1 MGTLLQRIQR
11 IADNEGIKITA
22 LEKIIGASKGVLSRA
37 ISNGTDIQTK
47 WIQLIVENYPNYSAD
62 WLLTGRGSMLKSD
75 TANPNDIDR
84 SYIDEIKRIFDLS
97 VIPYTGLTVYQYGK
111 YCGIPEY
118 RIKQIYNLKYKP
130 TEEEI
135 GFLSHKLGLSRTW
148 VSTGKEPQ
156 FETWK
161 FNKDQFESEYKT
173 FREAEDSK
181 ENRPVAIP
189 TDNPKEGIPLI
200 PVNAMAGALT
210 SEQSVLEYEC
220 DRYVVPVFKGADFL
234 IPVKGSSMYPKYSS
248 GDIVACKRV
257 PMTDLFFQWN
267 KVYVLDTNQG
277 ALIKRI
283 KRGSDSEHILIV
295 SDNEAYEPFE
305 LPIRCIYNVAI
316 VIGVIRLE

>member
-1 MGTLLQRIQR
+1 MKTFYTKQDVLNRLKEAYNIQKDTELAALLGVSKSTLS
-11 IADNEGIKITA
+11 NW
-22 LEKIIGASKGVLSRA
+22 SSRNT
-37 ISNGTDIQTK
+37 IDYDKVFSLCEHINI
-47 WIQLIVENYPNYSAD
+47 D
-62 WLLTGRGSMLKSD
+62 WLLTGRGSMLKTD
-75 TANPNDIDR
+75 TTTLMGDQD
-84 SYIDEIKRIFDLS
+84 
-97 VIPYTGLTVYQYGK
+97 
-111 YCGIPEY
+111 
-118 RIKQIYNLKYKP
+118 
-130 TEEEI
+130 
-135 GFLSHKLGLSRTW
+135 SHK
-148 VSTGKEPQ
+148 E
-156 FETWK
+156 
-161 FNKDQFESEYKT
+161 
-173 FREAEDSK
+173 ED
-181 ENRPVAIP
+181 NRPVAIP

-210 SEQSVLEYEC
+210 SEQSVLENEC
-220 DRYVVPVFKGADFL
+220 DRYLLPVFKGADFL

-305 LPIRCIYNVAI
+305 LPIRCINNVAI

>member
-47 WIQLIVENYPNYSAD
+47 WIQLIVENYPHYSAD
-62 WLLTGRGSMLKSD
+62 WLLTGRGSMLKTD
-75 TANPNDIDR
+75 TTPLMGDQD
-84 SYIDEIKRIFDLS
+84 SPK
-97 VIPYTGLTVYQYGK
+97 
-111 YCGIPEY
+111 
-118 RIKQIYNLKYKP
+118 
-130 TEEEI
+130 EE
-135 GFLSHKLGLSRTW
+135 
-148 VSTGKEPQ
+148 
-156 FETWK
+156 
-161 FNKDQFESEYKT
+161 D
-173 FREAEDSK
+173 D
-181 ENRPVAIP
+181 RPVAIH

-200 PVNAMAGALT
+200 PINAMAGAMMG
-210 SEQSVLEYEC
+210 EQTVMEYEC
-220 DRYVVPVFKGADFL
+220 ERYVVPLFKGAEFL

-257 PMTDLFFQWN
+257 PMKDLFFQWN

-283 KRGSDSEHILIV
+283 KKGSDADHILIV
-295 SDNEAYEPFE
+295 SDNKDYEPFE
-305 LPIRCIYNVAI
+305 LPIRCINNVAI